1 MATQNYLSL
10 MIDSLNKKKSLLQQ
24 IVDCNEVQKSIL
36 DCDNLDRDAFESNM
50 LDKGNCIDEIN
61 ILDEGFQSL
70 YNRVKVEL
78 ETNREDYTEEIKALQ
93 QLIRE
98 VTELGTRIE
107 VQEKRNKV
115 KVEEMFRRE
124 RKEHQTA
131 KRSASMAQS
140 YYQSMNK
147 LNFEPQFMDTKK

>member
-1 MATQNYLSL
+1 MAAQNYLSL
-10 MIDSLNKKKSLLQQ
+10 MIDSLNKKKLLLQQ
-24 IVDCNEVQKSIL
+24 IVSLNDEQERIL
-36 DCDNLDRDAFESNM
+36 DDENLDGDAFEANM
-50 LDKGNCIDEIN
+50 KGKGDCIDEIN
-61 ILDEGFQSL
+61 KLDDGFQLL
-70 YNRVKVEL
+70 YNRIKEDL
-78 ETNREDYTEEIKALQ
+78 EADRTKYSEEIKTLQ
-93 QLIRE
+93 QLIRD

-107 VQEKRNKV
+107 VQEKRNRV

-147 LNFEPQFMDTKK
+147 LSYEPQFMDTKK